1 MSKKMAYV
9 LVVKFNKI
17 KCKYYNNFISLSKC
31 KNVTN
36 GLYDNGRVISAD
48 SLELTLTDIDFY
60 FILDTYKIE
69 SYEIKEAYY
78 TRYDYL
84 HKDFIEFILEKYV
97 KKTKYKGV
105 EGLEVEYSKE
115 KSLFNALYGM
125 SVTNTIRENVFYDT
139 KKDWYSK
146 DLTNNEILEKLQEEK
161 KAAFLSFA
169 YGVWITAYARNNL
182 LRNVIKLD
190 EYVIYCDTD
199 SMKLKKG
206 YDIEVIKYYNNFVE
220 NKIKAV
226 SKILNIDINKY
237 EPSDI
242 NREKKNV
249 GCF

>member
-1 MSKKMAYV
+1 
-9 LVVKFNKI
+9 
-17 KCKYYNNFISLSKC
+17 
-31 KNVTN
+31 
-36 GLYDNGRVISAD
+36 
-48 SLELTLTDIDFY
+48 
-60 FILDTYKIE
+60 
-69 SYEIKEAYY
+69 
-78 TRYDYL
+78 
-84 HKDFIEFILEKYV
+84 
-97 KKTKYKGV
+97 
-105 EGLEVEYSKE
+105 
-115 KSLFNALYGM
+115 M
-125 SVTNTIRENVFYDT
+125 SVTNTIRDNVLYDS
-139 KKDWYSK
+139 KKDWYSE

-220 NKIKAV
+220 NKIKTV
-226 SKILNIDINKY
+226 SKILNIDINKF

-242 NREKKNV
+242 NRKKKNV

>member
-1 MSKKMAYV
+1 
-9 LVVKFNKI
+9 
-17 KCKYYNNFISLSKC
+17 
-31 KNVTN
+31 
-36 GLYDNGRVISAD
+36 
-48 SLELTLTDIDFY
+48 
-60 FILDTYKIE
+60 
-69 SYEIKEAYY
+69 
-78 TRYDYL
+78 
-84 HKDFIEFILEKYV
+84 
-97 KKTKYKGV
+97 
-105 EGLEVEYSKE
+105 
-115 KSLFNALYGM
+115 M
-125 SVTNTIRENVFYDT
+125 SVTNTIRDNVLYDS
-139 KKDWYSK
+139 KKDWYSE

-226 SKILNIDINKY
+226 SKILNININKF

-242 NREKKNV
+242 NRRKKNV

>member
-1 MSKKMAYV
+1 
-9 LVVKFNKI
+9 
-17 KCKYYNNFISLSKC
+17 
-31 KNVTN
+31 
-36 GLYDNGRVISAD
+36 
-48 SLELTLTDIDFY
+48 
-60 FILDTYKIE
+60 
-69 SYEIKEAYY
+69 
-78 TRYDYL
+78 
-84 HKDFIEFILEKYV
+84 
-97 KKTKYKGV
+97 
-105 EGLEVEYSKE
+105 
-115 KSLFNALYGM
+115 M
-125 SVTNTIRENVFYDT
+125 SVTNTIRDNVLYDSN
-139 KKDWYSK
+139 KDWYSE

-226 SKILNIDINKY
+226 SKILNIDINKF

-242 NREKKNV
+242 NRKKKNV

>member
-1 MSKKMAYV
+1 
-9 LVVKFNKI
+9 
-17 KCKYYNNFISLSKC
+17 
-31 KNVTN
+31 
-36 GLYDNGRVISAD
+36 
-48 SLELTLTDIDFY
+48 
-60 FILDTYKIE
+60 
-69 SYEIKEAYY
+69 
-78 TRYDYL
+78 
-84 HKDFIEFILEKYV
+84 
-97 KKTKYKGV
+97 
-105 EGLEVEYSKE
+105 
-115 KSLFNALYGM
+115 M
-125 SVTNTIRENVFYDT
+125 SVTNTIRDNVLYDS
-139 KKDWYSK
+139 KKDWYSE

-161 KAAFLSFA
+161 NAAFLSFA

-226 SKILNIDINKY
+226 SKILNININKF

-242 NREKKNV
+242 NRRKKNV

>member
-1 MSKKMAYV
+1 
-9 LVVKFNKI
+9 
-17 KCKYYNNFISLSKC
+17 
-31 KNVTN
+31 
-36 GLYDNGRVISAD
+36 
-48 SLELTLTDIDFY
+48 
-60 FILDTYKIE
+60 
-69 SYEIKEAYY
+69 
-78 TRYDYL
+78 
-84 HKDFIEFILEKYV
+84 
-97 KKTKYKGV
+97 
-105 EGLEVEYSKE
+105 
-115 KSLFNALYGM
+115 M
-125 SVTNTIRENVFYDT
+125 SVTNTIRDNVLYDSN
-139 KKDWYSK
+139 KDWYSE

-226 SKILNIDINKY
+226 SKILNININKF

-242 NREKKNV
+242 NRRKKNV